1 MCWERL
7 LGQGLPLTIL
17 SFSDSGYL
25 STRAFA
31 VANATATFTIPPLYV
46 VALSILDQCV
56 DLVS

>member
-1 MCWERL
+1 M
-7 LGQGLPLTIL
+7 GQGLPLTIL